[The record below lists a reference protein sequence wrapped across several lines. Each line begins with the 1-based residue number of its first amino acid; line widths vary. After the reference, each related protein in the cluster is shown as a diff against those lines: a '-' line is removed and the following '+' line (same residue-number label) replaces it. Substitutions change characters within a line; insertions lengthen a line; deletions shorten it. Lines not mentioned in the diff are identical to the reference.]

1 MDKIWRFFEN
11 LNEYVYAVDV
21 DSHQIV
27 YLNKKTRES
36 FGIHSLD
43 DTAGK
48 KCYEIL
54 QRNSAPCAFCNSD
67 ELKEGYFKEW
77 EYYSPILNKYL
88 ALKDTII
95 MDGGKRYLLEMAV
108 DVSAQKSQSDKL
120 ESYMNLEALAN
131 QGLRI
136 ALQAPTPSKS
146 IDIILEYLGKAL
158 KGERTYIFEKNSS
171 GRDDNTFEWVANGVT
186 PEKDNL
192 QNLPQEICANWY
204 RNFREDRNIV
214 IENLEDIRESD
225 PLQYENLK
233 RQSIHSLVVIPL
245 YDDRK
250 IIGFYGVDNPHG
262 ESLDYAQNMLKIM
275 GYFIVSCLRRRDL
288 LIELQNKSYCDHL
301 TGLGNRF
308 AMEKFVAEMNPEECV
323 GAVYCDITGLKRVN
337 DTEGHEAGDNLILR
351 ACECLK
357 RVFGSYGLFRIG
369 GDELFAL
376 CPKIDEET
384 LNQKIEELKKDMV
397 DNWVVMAVGAVWMKD
412 GKAGLDR
419 LLSESE
425 KLMYE
430 DKASYYKSIGVDRR
444 R

>member
-21 DSHQIV
+21 DNQQIV

-36 FGIHSLD
+36 FGFNSLD
-43 DTAGK
+43 DVVGK
-48 KCYEIL
+48 KCYEVL
-54 QRNSAPCAFCNSD
+54 QGSSAPCAFCNND
-67 ELKEGYFKEW
+67 ELKEGFFKEW

-95 MDGGKRYLLEMAV
+95 MDGEKRYRFEIAV
-108 DVSAQKSQSDKL
+108 DVSAEKSKNDKL
-120 ESYMNLEALAN
+120 ESYRNLETLVN
-131 QGLRI
+131 RGLRI

-171 GRDDNTFEWVANGVT
+171 GGDDNTFEWVANGIT

-204 RNFREDRNIV
+204 RNFGEDRNII
-214 IENLEDIRESD
+214 IEDLEDIRESD
-225 PLQYENLK
+225 PLQYDNLK

-245 YDDRK
+245 YDDKK

-262 ESLDYAQNMLKIM
+262 ESFDYAQDMLKIM

-288 LIELQNKSYCDHL
+288 VTQLQNMSYCDQL
-301 TGLGNRF
+301 TGFGNRF
-308 AMEKFVAEMNPEECV
+308 AMDRYVAKMNSEECV
-323 GAVYCDITGLKRVN
+323 GAVYCDITGLKEVN
-337 DTEGHEAGDNLILR
+337 DTEGHEAGDKLIIR

-369 GDELFAL
+369 GDELLVL
-376 CPKIDEET
+376 CPDIDEKS
-384 LNQKIEELKKDMV
+384 LYKKIEELKKDMV